1 MDAIDEDETREV
13 LRIASGEDPDDE
25 AVQALHGTIAEE
37 TAELVVRT
45 GGRARRRGRGVDGED
60 VGRVADRRYP
70 NPGSM
75 AQVKAHP
82 EVREAA
88 LRAVDEGEAREM
100 FRAATGGETPD
111 ETAVQGLRETI
122 ADEITAL
129 ALDASRRARRRGRD
143 VESEDIARIAEERYR
158 ERYAPMQRFYYR
170 D

>member
-1 MDAIDEDETREV
+1 MDAIDEEETREV
-13 LRIASGEDPDDE
+13 LRIATGSDPDDE

-37 TAELVVRT
+37 TADLVLRSS
-45 GGRARRRGRGVDGED
+45 GRARRRGRGVEGED
-60 VGRVADRRYP
+60 VGRIADRRYP

-88 LRAVDEGEAREM
+88 LRAVDEGETREM
-100 FRAATGGETPD
+100 FAAATGEEPD
-111 ETAVQGLRETI
+111 DSAIQGLRETI

-129 ALDASRRARRRGRD
+129 SIDASRRARRRGRD
-143 VESEDIARIAEERYR
+143 VESEDLARIAEERYK
-158 ERYAPMQRFYYR
+158 ERYAPMQDFYYR